1 MFSGDRDRNLLD
13 FLTWMGYR
21 YFLGLVGFPV
31 LFGPLLGCVPFVY
44 SRCTFGQL
52 SCIFL

>member
-1 MFSGDRDRNLLD
+1 MI
-13 FLTWMGYR
+13 
-21 YFLGLVGFPV
+21 FLGLVGFPV

-44 SRCTFGQL
+44 SQCTFGQL